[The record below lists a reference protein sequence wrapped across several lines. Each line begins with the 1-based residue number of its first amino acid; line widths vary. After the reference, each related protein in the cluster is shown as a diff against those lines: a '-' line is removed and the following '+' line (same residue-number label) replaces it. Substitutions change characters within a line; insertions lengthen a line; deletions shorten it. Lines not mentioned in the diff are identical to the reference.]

1 MVYGILIDYR
11 QENTSYLQI
20 TRQVKIGGSMPIS
33 ADTMRNNCI
42 EKITTAR
49 GNIYGLHKAVFKGMK
64 VQTVFVCDKHGDFLM
79 LPSSLV
85 NGALCPVCQKEKDS
99 SDYVKEFIAKAT
111 EKHNGKYGYD
121 RLNFKSTREPITIT
135 CPIHGDMEMAVSTHL
150 TGLGCPLCSREKAKE
165 TRTSTTEEFIEKA
178 KEVHGDEYDYSKAVY
193 TGYHDNVI
201 IICPKHGE
209 FQQTPGNHMHGS
221 KCPKCN
227 DESKFLTTEEFIRR
241 SREIHGNKYD
251 YSKVVYVR
259 HDDKVIINCPEHGE
273 FSQTPSAHINGNQGC
288 PTCWEGRRGK
298 ARKVSLEDFI
308 IRADEMHDDKYD
320 YSKVTIGDTLNEPI
334 TIICP
339 EHGEFTQTAERH
351 LAGDGCAKCAGKYK
365 RTTEEYIHDAKKVHG
380 ERYGYDRTVYV
391 NNTTPVLIKCP
402 HHGYVSV
409 NPRTHLIG
417 PGCTQCTVTTGEL
430 KVADWL
436 KEKDL
441 DYIKEYSIKGYR
453 YRYDFYIP
461 MLKLLIEY
469 DGAQHYM
476 PIGYF
481 GGQRTLVK
489 IQENDKIKNELARN
503 YGLFMIR
510 IPYTKHSVL
519 EDYLLFMV
527 SRIYRYAVNGTYYR
541 NFLELCRALNLP
553 GSTSAADVEHYLVYK
568 Q

>member
-1 MVYGILIDYR
+1 
-11 QENTSYLQI
+11 
-20 TRQVKIGGSMPIS
+20 MPIS
-33 ADTMRNNCI
+33 ADTIRNNCI

-85 NGALCPVCQKEKDS
+85 NGALCPVCQKEKDT

-251 YSKVVYVR
+251 YSNVVYVR
-259 HDDKVIINCPEHGE
+259 HDDKVIINCPEHGD

-288 PTCWEGRRGK
+288 PACWESRRGK

-320 YSKVTIGDTLNEPI
+320 YSKVIIGNTLNEPI
-334 TIICP
+334 IIICP

-365 RTTEEYIHDAKKVHG
+365 RTTEEYIHDAKLIHG
-380 ERYGYDRTVYV
+380 DKYGYDKTVYV
-391 NNTTPVLIKCP
+391 NNTTPILIKCQK
-402 HHGYVSV
+402 HGYVKAS
-409 NPRTHLIG
+409 PKGHLKG
-417 PGCTQCTVTTGEL
+417 TGCQACITSSGESRIEN
-430 KVADWL
+430 WL
-436 KEKDL
+436 ISNSL
-441 DYIKEYSIKGYR
+441 AYIKEFSFTESV
-453 YRYDFYIP
+453 YRYDFYLPDMNI
-461 MLKLLIEY
+461 LIEY
-469 DGAQHYM
+469 DGHLHFI
-476 PIGYF
+476 PVEFF
-481 GGQRTLVK
+481 GGEKQLKK
-489 IQENDKIKNELARN
+489 IQYRDNLKDMLALKNGKHL
-503 YGLFMIR
+503 IR
-510 IPYTKHSVL
+510 IPYTYFSVL
-519 EDYLLFMV
+519 ENTLRH
-527 SRIYRYAVNGTYYR
+527 RISEIYKYRVGNTYYR

-553 GSTSAADVEHYLVYK
+553 GSTSAADVEHYLLFK